1 MRTKYFPTVL
11 PTLMMVVSG
20 LLTHSAQSKVM
31 QIDLK
36 SALRLANE
44 QNTGLAIQLE
54 RVRQAE
60 IDNNSAVYQW
70 LPTIRAGFSSTDQD
84 GILQNTD
91 GSITD
96 VDRTTESRGLGLG
109 TIGSGLAPRPGLSL
123 ELDLAEGIFKP
134 LAASQKLEAAKAE
147 ETETRQNLALE
158 VTAAYYEL
166 VQSKRNMVIAG
177 ETAGN
182 AGNIEKATAD
192 FAKAGEGLQADA
204 ERAAVESLIQQN
216 KLESAN
222 VRATAASSRLVQL
235 LRLNEEVELE
245 PLDSMI
251 VPLNLFP
258 ADPELGSLIRKALA
272 NRPEIKRYKAL
283 AKVEESNYKRE
294 TLGMLLPKVGV
305 NYSDN
310 RYKGGPYGSVSNYR
324 DRTES
329 FVAVYWQLDNL
340 GFTNLARKETQE
352 SRLRIAKARED
363 QVEADI
369 IADVNLA
376 LSQYRAARKQVEFLK
391 KAVERAR
398 KAFELSQERI
408 FENQGL
414 PLEAL
419 QAMNALEEVELL
431 YLNAS
436 AQKNFSQLYLLTAT
450 GDEIKF

>member
-1 MRTKYFPTVL
+1 
-11 PTLMMVVSG
+11 
-20 LLTHSAQSKVM
+20 
-31 QIDLK
+31 
-36 SALRLANE
+36 
-44 QNTGLAIQLE
+44 
-54 RVRQAE
+54 
-60 IDNNSAVYQW
+60 
-70 LPTIRAGFSSTDQD
+70 
-84 GILQNTD
+84 
-91 GSITD
+91 
-96 VDRTTESRGLGLG
+96 
-109 TIGSGLAPRPGLSL
+109 
-123 ELDLAEGIFKP
+123 
-134 LAASQKLEAAKAE
+134 
-147 ETETRQNLALE
+147 
-158 VTAAYYEL
+158 
-166 VQSKRNMVIAG
+166 VIAG

-182 AGNIEKATAD
+182 AGSIEKATAD

-235 LRLNEEVELE
+235 LRLNEEVELK

-258 ADPELGSLIRKALA
+258 AEPELGSLIRKALA

-294 TLGMLLPKVGV
+294 TMGMLLPKVGV
-305 NYSDN
+305 SYSDN
-310 RYKGGPYGSVSNYR
+310 RYKGGPSGSVSNYR

-352 SRLRIAKARED
+352 SRLRVAKARED

-391 KAVERAR
+391 RAVDRAR